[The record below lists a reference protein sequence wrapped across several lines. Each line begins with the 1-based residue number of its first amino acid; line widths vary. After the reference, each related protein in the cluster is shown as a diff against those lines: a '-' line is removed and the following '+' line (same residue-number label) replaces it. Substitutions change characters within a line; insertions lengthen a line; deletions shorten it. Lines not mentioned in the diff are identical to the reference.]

1 MNDKIIVYAIPFFL
15 LMIALEW
22 WVGKTK
28 NNTHYQINDT
38 IGNLFSGISE
48 QAFSIFSK
56 ALLLTVADYLQQHYA
71 LFKIPTTWWSII
83 ILFLLFDFLFY
94 WAHRIG
100 HESNLFW
107 GSHIVHHQSQQY
119 NLSVA
124 LRQPWL
130 LPIMTFFLF
139 LPIPLLG
146 FDALSFAI
154 VAAFS
159 TLYQF
164 WIHTQQIGKLGF
176 FEYILNTP
184 SHHRVHHGSNPQYID
199 KNYGAVLIVW
209 DRLFNTFQPEEE
221 TVNYGITTPFESQ
234 NAVWANTYYL
244 QDIWNNLPKLPTW
257 QQKLRYI
264 FISPMQLKNNF
275 PQLYANPT
283 STQQPT
289 APKTVPTALSLYAAI
304 QCVIVIIGL
313 STLLYY
319 IDELNMVQKAAAVIT
334 IIISSLT
341 VGAVLD
347 QKTWA
352 RAAETTRMTLLVIA
366 MLIIFQHHFLFTPIL
381 FLSTLLS
388 ITSII
393 WMSYHRQLFSLN

>member
-22 WVGKTK
+22 WVGKIK

-56 ALLLTVADYLQQHYA
+56 ALLLTIADYLQQHYA
-71 LFKIPTTWWSII
+71 LFKIPTTWWSIT

-176 FEYILNTP
+176 LEYILNTP

-199 KNYGAVLIVW
+199 KNYGAVLIIW

-244 QDIWNNLPKLPTW
+244 QDIWNNLQKLPTW

-275 PQLYANPT
+275 PQLYANT
-283 STQQPT
+283 ASTQPT
-289 APKTVPTALSLYAAI
+289 TPKTVPTALSLYAAI
-304 QCVIVIIGL
+304 QCIIVIIGL
-313 STLLYY
+313 SALLYY
-319 IDELNMVQKAAAVIT
+319 IDELNIVQKAAAVVT

-352 RAAETTRMTLLVIA
+352 RVAETTRMTLLIVA

-381 FLSTLLS
+381 FLSILLS
-388 ITSII
+388 IASII
-393 WMSYHRQLFSLN
+393 WMNYHRQLFSLN